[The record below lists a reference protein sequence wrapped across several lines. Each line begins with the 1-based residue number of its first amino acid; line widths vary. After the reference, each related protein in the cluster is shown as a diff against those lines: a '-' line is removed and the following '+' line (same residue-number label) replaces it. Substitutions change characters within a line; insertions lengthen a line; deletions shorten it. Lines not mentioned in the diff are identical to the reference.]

1 MGLDMSLSGRRYLRS
16 FNKDD
21 ISKQKAIQDLF
32 EELNDIKGSFDG
44 ESPVNGIIVELG
56 YWRKANH
63 IHRWFVQNV
72 QAGVDDCRS
81 YTVSK
86 EQLYQLKE
94 VCERVLGFKHLAEQQ
109 LPRSQ
114 GFSFDN
120 YSYDEWYYSDI
131 EKTIIIIDNCLSLPG
146 VWEFEYSSSW

>member
-1 MGLDMSLSGRRYLRS
+1 MGLDMSLSGRRYL
-16 FNKDD
+16 ND

-32 EELNDIKGSFDG
+32 EELKDIKGSFDG
-44 ESPVNGIIVELG
+44 ESPVNSIIVELG

-72 QAGVDDCRS
+72 QAGVDNCGN
-81 YTVSK
+81 YAVSK
-86 EQLYQLKE
+86 DQLCQLKE
-94 VCERVLGFKHLAEQQ
+94 VCERVLGFKHLAETH

-114 GFSFDN
+114 GFFFGN
-120 YSYDEWYYSDI
+120 ELYDEWYYTDI
-131 EKTIIIIDNCLSLPG
+131 EKTIKIIDNCLSLPG